1 MLCGDSSG
9 EEHRQREPPGHM
21 TGEVHAGKEK
31 GKEEQSGRHVLVLS
45 PSLEHSHS
53 LTPTPSLSHCDAFIF
68 SMEAMRR
75 KQPAG
80 LAKGSVD
87 NGASTKKE
95 EHDAASN
102 GEERPDVD
110 KDVAARLSS
119 SPPAEAMLNGTEC
132 DAAWRRSSPTR
143 GSATSNNKTFLLLN
157 ENGALDAEPPHGS
170 VTGSNG
176 FILTKQQQD
185 EGAGSGS
192 AAKPGPGVSPHRTN
206 WLPSG
211 SPTGTHTTKSS
222 PASASGCAQSS
233 GTLRTDPSTGTTSG
247 QETSDTKN
255 GTASSPVPVPAA
267 VTIHRARKTMSRPAV
282 TPAQKLLNRELREA
296 KSAKT
301 ETRVEPSQQPSAQN
315 HLPQNS
321 PDSPASAP
329 TASSPVPPAA
339 PATPPAPPAPEDAPD
354 PPASAAPQA
363 SPTPPAPAKLQLG
376 PYSGG
381 LSLRKKKR
389 RMGMYSLVPKKKT
402 KVLKQRTVLEM
413 FNELRESAKSPQA
426 KEVANINGE
435 KFEIAS
441 EEEESEE
448 VESEEEERQQ
458 RTEEPVSTVQEATS
472 EPVSQMQV
480 GDEVESEESGEE
492 DGEEEG
498 TESDLSTESS
508 LKKLKKKMKSDG
520 PWLKPSR
527 KRRRRRRRIKAKGDC
542 HTHVAREGRTDLEA
556 ADQPEA
562 SAQAERADG
571 EERMQLCSPES
582 INLNEPPKPTA
593 PPQNKDTSGSVIEE
607 AQELPLCS
615 CRMETPKSREI
626 LTLADRKCM
635 ATESVDGQLTRCQ
648 GAILKHE
655 MMRPSNSVQLLVLCE
670 DHRNGMVKHQCCPGC
685 GFFCR
690 AGTFMECQPDLS
702 ISHRFHRACA
712 SVLKGQSFCPHCG
725 EEAGKAKEV
734 TIAKADTT
742 STVPPV
748 PALTHGPAT
757 PGVPEGRADT
767 TTGSSSVPALG
778 AEVSG
783 RADSSL
789 STPSAH
795 GLDTFAV
802 AGSSRTSTPPSGLA
816 TAVLPAIP
824 PGPPRETLESILVA
838 LDTEKPKK
846 LRFHPKQLYLSAK
859 QGELKKVLLMLV
871 DGIDPNF
878 KMDSQNK
885 RTPLHAAAEGGYKDI
900 CHMLVQAGANLDMC
914 DDDQR
919 TPLMEACEND
929 HIETAQYLLRAGA
942 SVTHKDVEG
951 FTCLHLAAKSG
962 HYNIVEHLLST
973 GLININCQ
981 DDGGWTAMIWATEYK
996 HVDQVNLLLCKGADI
1011 NIRDKEE
1018 NICLHWAAFSGS
1030 VEIAELL
1037 LNARCDLQAVNIHGD
1052 SPLHI
1057 AARENRFECVT
1068 LFLTRGADVFLK
1080 NREGETPPDC
1090 CSHNS
1095 KAWAALQ
1102 TNRRERD
1109 ARSTRLSRVEA
1120 KVLQSDIALGQEK
1133 VPLPCVNSV
1142 DSEPYPDDYKY
1153 IPENCVTSPMNI
1165 DRNITHLQY
1174 CVCKENCSTSICMCG
1189 QLSLRCW
1196 YDKRGC
1202 LLPEFCREEP
1212 PLIFE
1217 CNHACSCWRTCKNR
1231 VVQNGIRTRL
1241 QLFRTSKKGWGVRA
1255 VQDIPQGTF
1264 VCEYVGEIISE
1275 AEAEMR
1281 QNDTYLF
1288 SLDDKPQDLYCI
1300 DARFYGNI
1308 SRFLNHMCEPNL
1320 FACRVFT
1327 THQDLRFPHI
1337 AFFASENIKAG
1348 EELGFNYGDHFWEVK
1363 SKSFSCECGSS
1374 MCKYS
1379 SAAMASLQADSTP
1392 EGRQQPSAS
1401 PDTSSS
1407 NAPTSPS

>member
-1 MLCGDSSG
+1 
-9 EEHRQREPPGHM
+9 
-21 TGEVHAGKEK
+21 
-31 GKEEQSGRHVLVLS
+31 
-45 PSLEHSHS
+45 
-53 LTPTPSLSHCDAFIF
+53 
-68 SMEAMRR
+68 MEAMRR

-87 NGASTKKE
+87 KGASTKKE
-95 EHDAASN
+95 ELNAASN
-102 GEERPDVD
+102 GEEKPDGD
-110 KDVAARLSS
+110 EEVAARLASTA
-119 SPPAEAMLNGTEC
+119 AEAMLNGTEC
-132 DAAWRRSSPTR
+132 DDARHKSPTH
-143 GSATSNNKTFLLLN
+143 GSATGSKKTLLLVN
-157 ENGALDAEPPHGS
+157 ENGTSDTEPPHGS

-176 FILTKQQQD
+176 FILTKQQQED
-185 EGAGSGS
+185 GS
-192 AAKPGPGVSPHRTN
+192 AATPGLGVSPHRTN

-211 SPTGTHTTKSS
+211 SPAGGSTAKPL
-222 PASASGCAQSS
+222 PALASGCAQSL
-233 GTLRTDPSTGTTSG
+233 GALRTDPSMGTTSG
-247 QETSDTKN
+247 QGTPDTKN
-255 GTASSPVPVPAA
+255 GTAPAPTPA
-267 VTIHRARKTMSRPAV
+267 PAPVTIHRARKTMSRPAV
-282 TPAQKLLNRELREA
+282 SAAQKLLNRELREA
-296 KSAKT
+296 KSAKMEKT
-301 ETRVEPSQQPSAQN
+301 EAHVAPDAQKSSSQSSAQN
-315 HLPQNS
+315 HLPQS
-321 PDSPASAP
+321 PPDTPASAQ
-329 TASSPVPPAA
+329 TASSAPP
-339 PATPPAPPAPEDAPD
+339 TPPAPPPPPLAPAPH
-354 PPASAAPQA
+354 SA
-363 SPTPPAPAKLQLG
+363 PPAPAKLHLG
-376 PYSGG
+376 SYSGG
-381 LSLRKKKR
+381 LSSRKKKR
-389 RMGMYSLVPKKKT
+389 RMGTYSLVPKKKA
-402 KVLKQRTVLEM
+402 KVLRQRTMMEM
-413 FNELRESAKSPQA
+413 YKDLRHSKSPQT
-426 KEVANINGE
+426 KEVSNINGE
-435 KFEIAS
+435 KVENAS

-458 RTEEPVSTVQEATS
+458 PAEEPVSVAQEARS
-472 EPVSQMQV
+472 EPISQA
-480 GDEVESEESGEE
+480 GDEQESEESGEE
-492 DGEEEG
+492 EGEEEG

-508 LKKLKKKMKSDG
+508 LKKKLKKKTKADSA
-520 PWLKPSR
+520 WLRPSR
-527 KRRRRRRRIKAKGDC
+527 KRKRRLKAKVFC
-542 HTHVAREGRTDLEA
+542 SEPEA
-556 ADQPEA
+556 VDQPQA
-562 SAQAERADG
+562 SAHTPAGDRKEYTQIP
-571 EERMQLCSPES
+571 SPES
-582 INLNEPPKPTA
+582 VNLNKPQEPTVSS
-593 PPQNKDTSGSVIEE
+593 QVKDSLGSAIEE

-626 LTLADRKCM
+626 LILADRKCM

-690 AGTFMECQPDLS
+690 AGTFMECQPDVS

-712 SVLKGQSFCPHCG
+712 SMLKGQSFCPHCG
-725 EEAGKAKEV
+725 EEASKAKEV

-742 STVPPV
+742 STVPPG
-748 PALTHGPAT
+748 LTHGPAT
-757 PGVPEGRADT
+757 TGVPEGRADT
-767 TTGSSSVPALG
+767 TTGSSSRLAVG

-783 RADSSL
+783 KADSSL
-789 STPSAH
+789 PIRSAH
-795 GLDTFAV
+795 GLDTPAV
-802 AGSSRTSTPPSGLA
+802 PGSSRTALLQAGTGTMDSPT
-816 TAVLPAIP
+816 IP
-824 PGPPRETLESILVA
+824 QGTQRETLESILVA

-878 KMDSQNK
+878 KMESQNK
-885 RTPLHAAAEGGYKDI
+885 RTPLHAAAEGGHKDI

-914 DDDQR
+914 DEDQR
-919 TPLMEACEND
+919 TPLMEACENN
-929 HIETAQYLLRAGA
+929 HMETVLYLLRAGA
-942 SVTHKDVEG
+942 SATHKDVEG

-996 HVDQVNLLLCKGADI
+996 HVDQVKLLLSKGADI
-1011 NIRDKEE
+1011 SIRDKEE

-1030 VEIAELL
+1030 VDIAELL
-1037 LNARCDLQAVNIHGD
+1037 LNARCDLQVVNIHGD

-1057 AARENRFECVT
+1057 AARENRLDCVT
-1068 LFLTRGADVFLK
+1068 LFLSRGADVFLK

-1102 TNRRERD
+1102 AHRREKD
-1109 ARSTRLSRVEA
+1109 AKNSRLNRTEQ
-1120 KVLQSDIALGQEK
+1120 KVLHSDIALGQER
-1133 VPLPCVNSV
+1133 VPIPCVNSV
-1142 DSEPYPDDYKY
+1142 DSEPYPDGYKY

-1174 CVCKENCSTSICMCG
+1174 CVCKEDCSTSICMCG

-1196 YDKRGC
+1196 YDKAGR

-1231 VVQNGIRTRL
+1231 VVQNGLRTRL
-1241 QLFRTSKKGWGVRA
+1241 QLFRTNKKGWGVRA
-1255 VQDIPQGTF
+1255 VQDIPRGTF
-1264 VCEYVGEIISE
+1264 ICEYVGEIISE

-1281 QNDTYLF
+1281 QNDAYLF

-1337 AFFASENIKAG
+1337 AFFASENITAG

-1363 SKSFSCECGSS
+1363 SKLFNCECGSS
-1374 MCKYS
+1374 KCKYS

-1392 EGRQQPSAS
+1392 EDRQQPSAS

-1407 NAPTSPS
+1407 NSPSSPS

>member
-1 MLCGDSSG
+1 MASVGP
-9 EEHRQREPPGHM
+9 E
-21 TGEVHAGKEK
+21 
-31 GKEEQSGRHVLVLS
+31 
-45 PSLEHSHS
+45 
-53 LTPTPSLSHCDAFIF
+53 
-68 SMEAMRR
+68 
-75 KQPAG
+75 PAG
-80 LAKGSVD
+80 LAIGSVD
-87 NGASTKKE
+87 KGASTKKE
-95 EHDAASN
+95 ELNSASN
-102 GEERPDVD
+102 GEEMPDGD
-110 KDVAARLSS
+110 KDVAARLAS
-119 SPPAEAMLNGTEC
+119 SPAAEAMLNGTER
-132 DAAWRRSSPTR
+132 DDTRHKSPTH
-143 GSATSNNKTFLLLN
+143 GSATGNNKTLLLVN
-157 ENGALDAEPPHGS
+157 ENGSSDTEPPHAS

-176 FILTKQQQD
+176 FILTKQQK
-185 EGAGSGS
+185 EGGS
-192 AAKPGPGVSPHRTN
+192 ATSPGLGVSPHRTN

-211 SPTGTHTTKSS
+211 SPTGGHMNTPLHS
-222 PASASGCAQSS
+222 SASGCAQSL
-233 GTLRTDPSTGTTSG
+233 GALRTDPSTGTTP
-247 QETSDTKN
+247 DTKN
-255 GTASSPVPVPAA
+255 GTASPPAPA
-267 VTIHRARKTMSRPAV
+267 SAPVTIHRARKTMSRPAV
-282 TPAQKLLNRELREA
+282 SPAQKLLNRELREA
-296 KSAKT
+296 KSAKMEKM
-301 ETRVEPSQQPSAQN
+301 ETHVVPEAQTSSQQSSAQN
-315 HLPQNS
+315 HLPQTPS
-321 PDSPASAP
+321 DMPASAQ
-329 TASSPVPPAA
+329 TASASSPTPPPPAA
-339 PATPPAPPAPEDAPD
+339 PPSPPTGPAAPVAPEAPAAYVASEAPAAHVAPPAPPAP
-354 PPASAAPQA
+354 
-363 SPTPPAPAKLQLG
+363 AKLHLG
-376 PYSGG
+376 SYSGG
-381 LSLRKKKR
+381 FSSRKKKR
-389 RMGMYSLVPKKKT
+389 RMGTYSLVPKKKT

-413 FNELRESAKSPQA
+413 FKDLQQSAKSPQT

-435 KFEIAS
+435 KVENAS

-448 VESEEEERQQ
+448 VESEEEERQPPA
-458 RTEEPVSTVQEATS
+458 EEPVSAAQEATS
-472 EPVSQMQV
+472 EPISQA
-480 GDEVESEESGEE
+480 GDEQESEESGEE
-492 DGEEEG
+492 EGEEEG

-508 LKKLKKKMKSDG
+508 LKRRLKKKTKPDSA
-520 PWLKPSR
+520 WLRPSR
-527 KRRRRRRRIKAKGDC
+527 KRKRRIKAK
-542 HTHVAREGRTDLEA
+542 EPEA
-556 ADQPEA
+556 VDQPQA
-562 SAQAERADG
+562 SSHAQPGDG
-571 EERMQLCSPES
+571 KEYTQIPSPES
-582 INLNEPPKPTA
+582 VNLSKPQEPA
-593 PPQNKDTSGSVIEE
+593 VSSQNKDTSMSAIEE
-607 AQELPLCS
+607 AHELPLCS

-626 LTLADRKCM
+626 LILADRKCM

-648 GAILKHE
+648 IAVLKHE

-690 AGTFMECQPDLS
+690 AGTFMECQPDIS

-725 EEAGKAKEV
+725 EEATKAKEV

-742 STVPPV
+742 STVPTV
-748 PALTHGPAT
+748 LAQGPAT

-767 TTGSSSVPALG
+767 TTGSSSRLAVG
-778 AEVSG
+778 GEVSG

-789 STPSAH
+789 PIRSSHGYDTSA
-795 GLDTFAV
+795 LP
-802 AGSSRTSTPPSGLA
+802 GSSRNAILQAGTGTTEPPSVHQGH
-816 TAVLPAIP
+816 
-824 PGPPRETLESILVA
+824 PRETLESILVA

-859 QGELKKVLLMLV
+859 SGELKKVFLMLV

-878 KMDSQNK
+878 KMESQNK

-914 DDDQR
+914 DEDQR
-919 TPLMEACEND
+919 TPLMEACENN
-929 HIETAQYLLRAGA
+929 HMETVLYLLRAGA
-942 SVTHKDVEG
+942 SATHKDVEG

-996 HVDQVNLLLCKGADI
+996 HVDQVKLLLSKGADI
-1011 NIRDKEE
+1011 SIRDKEE

-1030 VEIAELL
+1030 VDISELL
-1037 LNARCDLQAVNIHGD
+1037 LNAHCDLQAVNIHGD

-1057 AARENRFECVT
+1057 AARENRLDCVT

-1102 TNRRERD
+1102 ANRRERD
-1109 ARSTRLSRVEA
+1109 AKNSRLSAEQN
-1120 KVLQSDIALGQEK
+1120 VLHSDIALGQER
-1133 VPLPCVNSV
+1133 VPIPCVNSV
-1142 DSEPYPDDYKY
+1142 DSEPYPDGYKY

-1174 CVCKENCSTSICMCG
+1174 CVCKEDCSTSICMCG

-1196 YDKRGC
+1196 YDKSGR

-1231 VVQNGIRTRL
+1231 VVQNGLRTKL
-1241 QLFRTSKKGWGVRA
+1241 QLFRTSKKGWGVRTL
-1255 VQDIPQGTF
+1255 QDIPQGTF

-1281 QNDTYLF
+1281 QNDAYLF

-1308 SRFLNHMCEPNL
+1308 SRFLNHMCDPNL

-1337 AFFASENIKAG
+1337 AFFASESIMAG
-1348 EELGFNYGDHFWEVK
+1348 EELGFDYGDHFWEVK
-1363 SKSFSCECGSS
+1363 SKLFSCECGSS
-1374 MCKYS
+1374 KCKYS

-1392 EGRQQPSAS
+1392 EEQQQPSAS

-1407 NAPTSPS
+1407 NSPSSPS

>member
-1 MLCGDSSG
+1 
-9 EEHRQREPPGHM
+9 
-21 TGEVHAGKEK
+21 
-31 GKEEQSGRHVLVLS
+31 
-45 PSLEHSHS
+45 
-53 LTPTPSLSHCDAFIF
+53 
-68 SMEAMRR
+68 MEAMRR

-80 LAKGSVD
+80 LAKSSVD
-87 NGASTKKE
+87 KGASAKKE
-95 EHDAASN
+95 GLDPASN
-102 GEERPDVD
+102 GEEKSDGD
-110 KDVAARLSS
+110 KEVAARLAS
-119 SPPAEAMLNGTEC
+119 SPAAEAMLNGIEC
-132 DAAWRRSSPTR
+132 DDTRHKSPTH
-143 GSATSNNKTFLLLN
+143 GSATGSSKTLLLIN
-157 ENGALDAEPPHGS
+157 ENGMMDLEPPHAS

-176 FILTKQQQD
+176 FILTKQQQQD
-185 EGAGSGS
+185 GSS
-192 AAKPGPGVSPHRTN
+192 AAMPGLGASPHRTS
-206 WLPSG
+206 WLSSG
-211 SPTGTHTTKSS
+211 TSAGGHAAK
-222 PASASGCAQSS
+222 PASASGSAQTSS
-233 GTLRTDPSTGTTSG
+233 ALRTDPSTGTTSG
-247 QETSDTKN
+247 QGISDTKN
-255 GTASSPVPVPAA
+255 GTAPSPAP

-282 TPAQKLLNRELREA
+282 SPAQKLLNRELREA
-296 KSAKT
+296 KSATVEKM
-301 ETRVEPSQQPSAQN
+301 ETNVAPDVQKPSQQPSQN
-315 HLPQNS
+315 HLPQS
-321 PDSPASAP
+321 PPETPASAQ
-329 TASSPVPPAA
+329 TTSSSS
-339 PATPPAPPAPEDAPD
+339 PAPP
-354 PPASAAPQA
+354 
-363 SPTPPAPAKLQLG
+363 PTPAAPAPAKLQLG
-376 PYSGG
+376 SFSGG
-381 LSLRKKKR
+381 LSSRKKKR
-389 RMGMYSLVPKKKT
+389 RMGTYSLVPKKKT

-413 FNELRESAKSPQA
+413 FKDLQQSAKIPQT
-426 KEVANINGE
+426 KEAVIINGE
-435 KFEIAS
+435 KVENAS

-448 VESEEEERQQ
+448 VESEEEEGPQMSGG
-458 RTEEPVSTVQEATS
+458 PVSVQETS
-472 EPVSQMQV
+472 EPISQV
-480 GDEVESEESGEE
+480 GDEQESEESGEE
-492 DGEEEG
+492 EGEEEG
-498 TESDLSTESS
+498 TESDMSTESG
-508 LKKLKKKMKSDG
+508 LKKKLKKKTKGDSA
-520 PWLKPSR
+520 WLRPSR
-527 KRRRRRRRIKAKGDC
+527 KRKRRLKAK
-542 HTHVAREGRTDLEA
+542 ELELVVHP
-556 ADQPEA
+556 QA
-562 SAQAERADG
+562 SAPALAG
-571 EERMQLCSPES
+571 EGKEYTQ
-582 INLNEPPKPTA
+582 IVPPDSLSVSKPQELVA
-593 PPQNKDTSGSVIEE
+593 PAQNKGSAVEE
-607 AQELPLCS
+607 SQELPLCS

-626 LTLADRKCM
+626 LILADRKCM
-635 ATESVDGQLTRCQ
+635 ATESVDGQLSRCQ
-648 GAILKHE
+648 SAVLKHE

-690 AGTFMECQPDLS
+690 AGTFMECQPDVS

-725 EEAGKAKEV
+725 EEASKAKEV

-742 STVPPV
+742 STVPT
-748 PALTHGPAT
+748 ALAHGPAT
-757 PGVPEGRADT
+757 PGATEGRADT
-767 TTGSSSVPALG
+767 TTGSSTRVSVG
-778 AEVSG
+778 AEAGG
-783 RADSSL
+783 RADSSF
-789 STPSAH
+789 SVRSAH
-795 GLDTFAV
+795 PLDTSAV
-802 AGSSRTSTPPSGLA
+802 PGSSRTA
-816 TAVLPAIP
+816 TLQASVGTTASPTVP
-824 PGPPRETLESILVA
+824 QGPPRETLESILVA

-859 QGELKKVLLMLV
+859 QGELKRVLLMLV

-878 KMDSQNK
+878 KMDTQNK
-885 RTPLHAAAEGGYKDI
+885 RTPLHAAAEGGHKDI

-919 TPLMEACEND
+919 TPLMEACENN
-929 HIETAQYLLRAGA
+929 HMETVLYLLRAGA
-942 SVTHKDVEG
+942 SAMHKDVEG

-996 HVDQVNLLLCKGADI
+996 HADQVKLLLSKGADI
-1011 NIRDKEE
+1011 SVRDKEE

-1037 LNARCDLQAVNIHGD
+1037 LNAHCDLQAVNIHGD

-1057 AARENRFECVT
+1057 AARENRLECVT
-1068 LFLTRGADVFLK
+1068 VFLSRGADVFLK

-1102 TNRRERD
+1102 ANRKERD
-1109 ARSTRLSRVEA
+1109 AKNSRLGRAEE
-1120 KVLQSDIALGQEK
+1120 KILHSDIALGQEG
-1133 VPLPCVNSV
+1133 VPIPCVNSV
-1142 DSEPYPDDYKY
+1142 DSETYPDNYKY
-1153 IPENCVTSPMNI
+1153 ISENCVTSPMNI

-1174 CVCKENCSTSICMCG
+1174 CVCKEDCSASICMCG

-1196 YDKRGC
+1196 YDKSGC

-1231 VVQNGIRTRL
+1231 VVQNGLRSRL

-1255 VQDIPQGTF
+1255 LQDIPQGTF

-1281 QNDTYLF
+1281 QNDAYLF
-1288 SLDDKPQDLYCI
+1288 SLDDKPQDMYCI

-1363 SKSFSCECGSS
+1363 SKLFNCECGSS
-1374 MCKYS
+1374 KCKYS

-1392 EGRQQPSAS
+1392 EEQQQPSAS

-1407 NAPTSPS
+1407 NSPPSPS

>member
-1 MLCGDSSG
+1 VCSFFL
-9 EEHRQREPPGHM
+9 
-21 TGEVHAGKEK
+21 
-31 GKEEQSGRHVLVLS
+31 
-45 PSLEHSHS
+45 
-53 LTPTPSLSHCDAFIF
+53 
-68 SMEAMRR
+68 
-75 KQPAG
+75 QPAG

-87 NGASTKKE
+87 KGASTKKE
-95 EHDAASN
+95 ELNAASN
-102 GEERPDVD
+102 GEEKPDGD
-110 KDVAARLSS
+110 KEVAARLA
-119 SPPAEAMLNGTEC
+119 SPAAEAMLNGTEC
-132 DAAWRRSSPTR
+132 DDTRHKSPTH
-143 GSATSNNKTFLLLN
+143 GSATGSKKTLLLVN
-157 ENGALDAEPPHGS
+157 ENGTSDTEPPHGS

-185 EGAGSGS
+185 GGS
-192 AAKPGPGVSPHRTN
+192 AATPGLG
-206 WLPSG
+206 
-211 SPTGTHTTKSS
+211 
-222 PASASGCAQSS
+222 
-233 GTLRTDPSTGTTSG
+233 
-247 QETSDTKN
+247 
-255 GTASSPVPVPAA
+255 
-267 VTIHRARKTMSRPAV
+267 
-282 TPAQKLLNRELREA
+282 LLNRELREA
-296 KSAKT
+296 KSAKMEKT
-301 ETRVEPSQQPSAQN
+301 EAHVAPDAQKSSSQSSAQN
-315 HLPQNS
+315 HLPQSS
-321 PDSPASAP
+321 PDTPASAQ
-329 TASSPVPPAA
+329 TAPSAPP
-339 PATPPAPPAPEDAPD
+339 TPPAPP
-354 PPASAAPQA
+354 PPP
-363 SPTPPAPAKLQLG
+363 PPAPHSAPPKLHLG
-376 PYSGG
+376 SYSGG
-381 LSLRKKKR
+381 LSSRKKKR
-389 RMGMYSLVPKKKT
+389 RMGTYSLVPKKKA
-402 KVLKQRTVLEM
+402 KVLRQRTMMEM
-413 FNELRESAKSPQA
+413 YKDLQQSKSPQT
-426 KEVANINGE
+426 KEVTNINGE
-435 KFEIAS
+435 KVENAS

-448 VESEEEERQQ
+448 VESEEEERHQPA
-458 RTEEPVSTVQEATS
+458 EEPVSVAQEARS
-472 EPVSQMQV
+472 ETISQEV
-480 GDEVESEESGEE
+480 GDEQESEESGEE
-492 DGEEEG
+492 EGEEEG

-508 LKKLKKKMKSDG
+508 LKKKLKKKTKADSA
-520 PWLKPSR
+520 WLRPSR
-527 KRRRRRRRIKAKGDC
+527 KRKRRLKAK
-542 HTHVAREGRTDLEA
+542 EPEA
-556 ADQPEA
+556 LDQPQA
-562 SAQAERADG
+562 SAHAPAGDRKEYTQIP
-571 EERMQLCSPES
+571 SPETV
-582 INLNEPPKPTA
+582 NLNKPPEPTVSS
-593 PPQNKDTSGSVIEE
+593 QIKDTLGSAIEE

-626 LTLADRKCM
+626 LILADRKCM

-690 AGTFMECQPDLS
+690 AGTFMECQPDVS

-712 SVLKGQSFCPHCG
+712 SMLKGQSFCPHCG
-725 EEAGKAKEV
+725 EEASKAKEV

-742 STVPPV
+742 STVPP
-748 PALTHGPAT
+748 ALTHGPAT
-757 PGVPEGRADT
+757 AGVPEGRADT
-767 TTGSSSVPALG
+767 TTGSSSRLAVG

-783 RADSSL
+783 KADSSL
-789 STPSAH
+789 PIRSAH
-795 GLDTFAV
+795 GLDTPAV
-802 AGSSRTSTPPSGLA
+802 PGSSRTALLQAGTGTTESPT
-816 TAVLPAIP
+816 IP
-824 PGPPRETLESILVA
+824 QGTQRETLESILVA

-878 KMDSQNK
+878 KMESQNK
-885 RTPLHAAAEGGYKDI
+885 RTPLHAAAEGGHKDI

-914 DDDQR
+914 DEDQR
-919 TPLMEACEND
+919 TPLMEACENN
-929 HIETAQYLLRAGA
+929 HMETVLYLLRAGA
-942 SVTHKDVEG
+942 SATHKDVEG

-996 HVDQVNLLLCKGADI
+996 HVDQVKLLLSKGADI
-1011 NIRDKEE
+1011 SIRDKEE

-1030 VEIAELL
+1030 VDIAELL
-1037 LNARCDLQAVNIHGD
+1037 LNARCDLQVVNIHGD

-1057 AARENRFECVT
+1057 AARENRLDCVT
-1068 LFLTRGADVFLK
+1068 LFLSRGADVFLK

-1102 TNRRERD
+1102 AHRREKD
-1109 ARSTRLSRVEA
+1109 AKNSRLNRTEQ
-1120 KVLQSDIALGQEK
+1120 KVLHSDIALGQES
-1133 VPLPCVNSV
+1133 VPIPCVNSV
-1142 DSEPYPDDYKY
+1142 DSEPYPDGYKY

-1174 CVCKENCSTSICMCG
+1174 CVCKEDCSTSICMCG

-1196 YDKRGC
+1196 YDKAGR

-1231 VVQNGIRTRL
+1231 VVQNGLR
-1241 QLFRTSKKGWGVRA
+1241 
-1255 VQDIPQGTF
+1255 
-1264 VCEYVGEIISE
+1264 YVGEIISE

-1281 QNDTYLF
+1281 QNDAYLF

-1337 AFFASENIKAG
+1337 AFFASENITAG

-1363 SKSFSCECGSS
+1363 SKLFSCECGSS
-1374 MCKYS
+1374 KCKYS

-1392 EGRQQPSAS
+1392 EDRQQPSAS

-1407 NAPTSPS
+1407 NSPSSPS

>member
-1 MLCGDSSG
+1 MASVGP
-9 EEHRQREPPGHM
+9 E
-21 TGEVHAGKEK
+21 
-31 GKEEQSGRHVLVLS
+31 
-45 PSLEHSHS
+45 
-53 LTPTPSLSHCDAFIF
+53 
-68 SMEAMRR
+68 
-75 KQPAG
+75 PAG
-80 LAKGSVD
+80 LAKGSLEK
-87 NGASTKKE
+87 GASSKKE
-95 EHDAASN
+95 ELEAASN
-102 GEERPDVD
+102 GEEKPDRE
-110 KDVAARLSS
+110 KEVAAGLTS
-119 SPPAEAMLNGTEC
+119 SPPAETMLNGTEC
-132 DAAWRRSSPTR
+132 DDTRHKSPTH
-143 GSATSNNKTFLLLN
+143 GSAFNNKTLPLVN
-157 ENGALDAEPPHGS
+157 ENGTLDMEPPHAS

-176 FILTKQQQD
+176 FILTKQQQQQ
-185 EGAGSGS
+185 EGVSSATLGS
-192 AAKPGPGVSPHRTN
+192 GVSPHRTN

-211 SPTGTHTTKSS
+211 SPTGGNRAKSP
-222 PASASGCAQSS
+222 PALDSGCTQTS
-233 GTLRTDPSTGTTSG
+233 GALRTDPSTGTMSG
-247 QETSDTKN
+247 PETPDTKN
-255 GTASSPVPVPAA
+255 DTASFPAPTPVI
-267 VTIHRARKTMSRPAV
+267 IHRARKTMSRPAV
-282 TPAQKLLNRELREA
+282 SPAQKLLNRELREA
-296 KSAKT
+296 QTAKMET
-301 ETRVEPSQQPSAQN
+301 EVSPAAQKPPVQN
-315 HLPQNS
+315 HLPQS
-321 PDSPASAP
+321 PPDTPASAQTAPSASPAPASPPDPSAPGDSPAPEAP
-329 TASSPVPPAA
+329 APPAA
-339 PATPPAPPAPEDAPD
+339 PAARPAPV
-354 PPASAAPQA
+354 
-363 SPTPPAPAKLQLG
+363 KLHLG
-376 PYSGG
+376 PFTGG
-381 LSLRKKKR
+381 LSSRKKKR

-402 KVLKQRTVLEM
+402 KVLKQRTMLEM
-413 FNELRESAKSPQA
+413 FKGMEQSAKSLQSKVIP
-426 KEVANINGE
+426 NINGE
-435 KFEIAS
+435 KVENAS

-458 RTEEPVSTVQEATS
+458 PAGEAAGAAQEETS
-472 EPVSQMQV
+472 EPSQG
-480 GDEVESEESGEE
+480 GDEQEFEESAEGE
-492 DGEEEG
+492 GEEEG

-508 LKKLKKKMKSDG
+508 LKKKLKNKLKRDAA
-520 PWLKPSR
+520 WLRPAR
-527 KRRRRRRRIKAKGDC
+527 KRKRRIKAKEMEAVDQLQ
-542 HTHVAREGRTDLEA
+542 ASAPAQTDDVKECTQISSPDSLPLQQPREA
-556 ADQPEA
+556 AAPAQNKEA
-562 SAQAERADG
+562 S
-571 EERMQLCSPES
+571 
-582 INLNEPPKPTA
+582 
-593 PPQNKDTSGSVIEE
+593 GSAMEE

-635 ATESVDGQLTRCQ
+635 ATESVDGQLSRCQ

-702 ISHRFHRACA
+702 ISHRFHHACA
-712 SVLKGQSFCPHCG
+712 SMLKGQSFCPHCG
-725 EEAGKAKEV
+725 EEASKAKEV
-734 TIAKADTT
+734 TIANADTT
-742 STVPPV
+742 STVP

-757 PGVPEGRADT
+757 PGAPEGRADT
-767 TTGSSSVPALG
+767 TTGSSSRLAVG
-778 AEVSG
+778 SEVSG

-789 STPSAH
+789 PARFSPGLDSLAVPSAAQ
-795 GLDTFAV
+795 GDALQEGTML
-802 AGSSRTSTPPSGLA
+802 PPTVQQGA
-816 TAVLPAIP
+816 
-824 PGPPRETLESILVA
+824 PRETLESILVA

-859 QGELKKVLLMLV
+859 QGELKKVLHMLV

-885 RTPLHAAAEGGYKDI
+885 RTPLHAAAEGGFKDI

-914 DDDQR
+914 DEDQR
-919 TPLMEACEND
+919 TPLMEACENNF
-929 HIETAQYLLRAGA
+929 IEVVQYLLRAGA
-942 SVTHKDVEG
+942 SATQKDVEG
-951 FTCLHLAAKSG
+951 FTCFHLAAKSG
-962 HYNIVEHLLST
+962 HYNIVEYLLNT
-973 GLININCQ
+973 GVININCQ

-996 HVDQVNLLLCKGADI
+996 HADQVKLLLCKGADI
-1011 NIRDKEE
+1011 SIRDKEE

-1037 LNARCDLQAVNIHGD
+1037 LNARCDLQVVNIHGD

-1057 AARENRFECVT
+1057 AARENRLECVT
-1068 LFLTRGADVFLK
+1068 LFLTHGADVFLK

-1090 CSHNS
+1090 CSNNS

-1102 TNRRERD
+1102 ANRKERD
-1109 ARSTRLSRVEA
+1109 SKSSTLYRA
-1120 KVLQSDIALGQEK
+1120 QDKVLQSDIALGQERI
-1133 VPLPCVNSV
+1133 PLPCVNSV
-1142 DSEPYPDDYKY
+1142 DSEPHPDDYKY

-1174 CVCKENCSTSICMCG
+1174 CVCKEDCSTSICMCG

-1196 YDKRGC
+1196 YDKKGR

-1217 CNHACSCWRTCKNR
+1217 CNHACSCWKTCKNR

-1255 VQDIPQGTF
+1255 LHDIPQGTF

-1288 SLDDKPQDLYCI
+1288 SLDDKPQDQYCI

-1327 THQDLRFPHI
+1327 KHQDLRFPHI

-1363 SKSFSCECGSS
+1363 SKLFSCECSS
-1374 MCKYS
+1374 AKCKFS
-1379 SAAMASLQADSTP
+1379 SAALASLQADSTP
-1392 EGRQQPSAS
+1392 EEQQPSAL

-1407 NAPTSPS
+1407 NTPS

>member
-1 MLCGDSSG
+1 IFL
-9 EEHRQREPPGHM
+9 
-21 TGEVHAGKEK
+21 
-31 GKEEQSGRHVLVLS
+31 LLS
-45 PSLEHSHS
+45 RNNDHS
-53 LTPTPSLSHCDAFIF
+53 LVSASQISKTQ
-68 SMEAMRR
+68 
-75 KQPAG
+75 KY
-80 LAKGSVD
+80 SVY
-87 NGASTKKE
+87 NG
-95 EHDAASN
+95 
-102 GEERPDVD
+102 D
-110 KDVAARLSS
+110 KDVAARLAS
-119 SPPAEAMLNGTEC
+119 SPAAEVMLNGVERDDT
-132 DAAWRRSSPTR
+132 RHKSPAR
-143 GSATSNNKTFLLLN
+143 GSATGGNKTLPPLN
-157 ENGALDAEPPHGS
+157 ENGLLDMEPLHGS

-176 FILTKQQQD
+176 FVLTKQQQQ
-185 EGAGSGS
+185 EVGGGS
-192 AAKPGPGVSPHRTN
+192 AAMPGLGLSPHRTN

-211 SPTGTHTTKSS
+211 TSTGDTHTVKPV
-222 PASASGCAQSS
+222 PASASSGGAQTS
-233 GTLRTDPSTGTTSG
+233 GALRTDPSTGTTLG
-247 QETSDTKN
+247 QGVSDTKN
-255 GTASSPVPVPAA
+255 GTAPSQAP

-282 TPAQKLLNRELREA
+282 SPAQKPKCLSVNVLFWSR
-296 KSAKT
+296 SA
-301 ETRVEPSQQPSAQN
+301 
-315 HLPQNS
+315 
-321 PDSPASAP
+321 
-329 TASSPVPPAA
+329 
-339 PATPPAPPAPEDAPD
+339 
-354 PPASAAPQA
+354 
-363 SPTPPAPAKLQLG
+363 G

-381 LSLRKKKR
+381 LSSRKKKR
-389 RMGMYSLVPKKKT
+389 RMGTYSLVPKKKT
-402 KVLKQRTVLEM
+402 KVLKQRTMLEM
-413 FNELRESAKSPQA
+413 FKDLQQSAKREASAAKRSAAVVSELLSCVFTLKSSPC
-426 KEVANINGE
+426 
-435 KFEIAS
+435 
-441 EEEESEE
+441 ES
-448 VESEEEERQQ
+448 VLHPQS
-458 RTEEPVSTVQEATS
+458 S
-472 EPVSQMQV
+472 
-480 GDEVESEESGEE
+480 
-492 DGEEEG
+492 
-498 TESDLSTESS
+498 ESS
-508 LKKLKKKMKSDG
+508 LKKKLKKKMKGDSA
-520 PWLKPSR
+520 WLRPSR
-527 KRRRRRRRIKAKGDC
+527 KRKRRIKAKGDD
-542 HTHVAREGRTDLEA
+542 TPLPFYKLDTYPEVNFPARLFASVAGSA
-556 ADQPEA
+556 AAAAAAVVE
-562 SAQAERADG
+562 
-571 EERMQLCSPES
+571 
-582 INLNEPPKPTA
+582 
-593 PPQNKDTSGSVIEE
+593 VEE

-635 ATESVDGQLTRCQ
+635 ATESVDGQLSRCQ

-690 AGTFMECQPDLS
+690 AGTFMECQPDVT

-742 STVPPV
+742 STSTSTV
-748 PALTHGPAT
+748 PAVLAHGPAT
-757 PGVPEGRADT
+757 PGAPEGRADT
-767 TTGSSSVPALG
+767 TTGSSSRLAIG
-778 AEVSG
+778 AEASG

-789 STPSAH
+789 SVRSSHGHLDGTSA
-795 GLDTFAV
+795 GP
-802 AGSSRTSTPPSGLA
+802 GSTRTSTLQASMGT
-816 TAVLPAIP
+816 TASPTVPQ
-824 PGPPRETLESILVA
+824 GQSRETLESILVA

-859 QGELKKVLLMLV
+859 QGELKRVLLMLV

-878 KMDSQNK
+878 KMESQNK
-885 RTPLHAAAEGGYKDI
+885 RTALHAAAEGGFKDI

-914 DDDQR
+914 DEDQR
-919 TPLMEACEND
+919 TPLMEACENN
-929 HIETAQYLLRAGA
+929 HMEVVLYLLRAGA
-942 SVTHKDVEG
+942 SATHKDVEG

-996 HVDQVNLLLCKGADI
+996 HVDQVKLLLSKGADI
-1011 NIRDKEE
+1011 SVRDKEE

-1037 LNARCDLQAVNIHGD
+1037 LNARCNLQVVNIHGD

-1057 AARENRFECVT
+1057 AARENRLECVT
-1068 LFLTRGADVFLK
+1068 LFLSRGANVFLK

-1102 TNRRERD
+1102 ANRKERD
-1109 ARSTRLSRVEA
+1109 ARNSRLSRAEE
-1120 KVLQSDIALGQEK
+1120 KVLHSDIALGQER
-1133 VPLPCVNSV
+1133 VPIPCVNSV
-1142 DSEPYPDDYKY
+1142 DSEPLPDNYKY

-1174 CVCKENCSTSICMCG
+1174 CVCKEDCSASICMCG

-1196 YDKRGC
+1196 YDKSGR

-1231 VVQNGIRTRL
+1231 VVQNGLRTRL

-1255 VQDIPQGTF
+1255 QQDIPQGTF

-1281 QNDTYLF
+1281 QNDAYLF
-1288 SLDDKPQDLYCI
+1288 SLDDKPQDLYCV

-1337 AFFASENIKAG
+1337 SFFASENIKAG

-1363 SKSFSCECGSS
+1363 SKLFNCECGSAK
-1374 MCKYS
+1374 CKYS

-1392 EGRQQPSAS
+1392 EDRQQPSAS

-1407 NAPTSPS
+1407 NSPPSPS

>member
-1 MLCGDSSG
+1 
-9 EEHRQREPPGHM
+9 
-21 TGEVHAGKEK
+21 
-31 GKEEQSGRHVLVLS
+31 
-45 PSLEHSHS
+45 
-53 LTPTPSLSHCDAFIF
+53 
-68 SMEAMRR
+68 
-75 KQPAG
+75 
-80 LAKGSVD
+80 
-87 NGASTKKE
+87 
-95 EHDAASN
+95 
-102 GEERPDVD
+102 
-110 KDVAARLSS
+110 
-119 SPPAEAMLNGTEC
+119 MLNGVERDDT
-132 DAAWRRSSPTR
+132 RHKSPAR
-143 GSATSNNKTFLLLN
+143 GSATGGNKTLPPLN
-157 ENGALDAEPPHGS
+157 ENVGG
-170 VTGSNG
+170 
-176 FILTKQQQD
+176 
-185 EGAGSGS
+185 GS
-192 AAKPGPGVSPHRTN
+192 AAMPGLGLSPHRTN

-211 SPTGTHTTKSS
+211 TSTGDTHTVKPV
-222 PASASGCAQSS
+222 PASASSGGAQTS
-233 GTLRTDPSTGTTSG
+233 GALRTDPSTGTTLG
-247 QETSDTKN
+247 QGVSDTKN
-255 GTASSPVPVPAA
+255 GTAPSQAP

-282 TPAQKLLNRELREA
+282 SPAQKVNQSQKKNPELKLEHHVQPKCLSVNVLFWSR
-296 KSAKT
+296 SA
-301 ETRVEPSQQPSAQN
+301 
-315 HLPQNS
+315 
-321 PDSPASAP
+321 
-329 TASSPVPPAA
+329 
-339 PATPPAPPAPEDAPD
+339 
-354 PPASAAPQA
+354 
-363 SPTPPAPAKLQLG
+363 G

-381 LSLRKKKR
+381 LSSRKKKR
-389 RMGMYSLVPKKKT
+389 RMGTYSLVPKKKT
-402 KVLKQRTVLEM
+402 KVLKQRTMLEM
-413 FNELRESAKSPQA
+413 FKDLQQSAKSPQP
-426 KEVANINGE
+426 KEVVNINGE
-435 KFEIAS
+435 KMENAS

-448 VESEEEERQQ
+448 VESEDEEGRQ
-458 RTEEPVSTVQEATS
+458 TADEPVSGAHEATCF
-472 EPVSQMQV
+472 EMLVV
-480 GDEVESEESGEE
+480 FVFAVEEGDEQESEESGEE
-492 DGEEEG
+492 EGEEEG
-498 TESDLSTESS
+498 TESDMVRGSLSVNLGNS
-508 LKKLKKKMKSDG
+508 L
-520 PWLKPSR
+520 PQEP
-527 KRRRRRRRIKAKGDC
+527 AAPPHNKGDASNWFRVYKLD
-542 HTHVAREGRTDLEA
+542 TYPEVNFPARLFASVAGSA
-556 ADQPEA
+556 AAAAAAVVE
-562 SAQAERADG
+562 
-571 EERMQLCSPES
+571 
-582 INLNEPPKPTA
+582 
-593 PPQNKDTSGSVIEE
+593 VEE

-635 ATESVDGQLTRCQ
+635 ATESVDGQLSRCQ

-690 AGTFMECQPDLS
+690 AGTFMECQPDVT

-742 STVPPV
+742 STSTST
-748 PALTHGPAT
+748 A
-757 PGVPEGRADT
+757 
-767 TTGSSSVPALG
+767 
-778 AEVSG
+778 SG

-789 STPSAH
+789 SVRSSHGHLDGTSA
-795 GLDTFAV
+795 GP
-802 AGSSRTSTPPSGLA
+802 GSTRTSTLQASMGT
-816 TAVLPAIP
+816 TASPTVPQ
-824 PGPPRETLESILVA
+824 GQSRETLESILVA

-859 QGELKKVLLMLV
+859 QGELKRVLLMLV

-878 KMDSQNK
+878 KMESQNK
-885 RTPLHAAAEGGYKDI
+885 RTALHAAAEGGFKDI

-914 DDDQR
+914 DEDQR
-919 TPLMEACEND
+919 TPLMEACENN
-929 HIETAQYLLRAGA
+929 HMEVVLYLLRAGA
-942 SVTHKDVEG
+942 SATHKDVEG

-996 HVDQVNLLLCKGADI
+996 HVDQVKLLLSKGADI
-1011 NIRDKEE
+1011 SVRDKEE

-1037 LNARCDLQAVNIHGD
+1037 LNARCNLQVVNIHGD

-1057 AARENRFECVT
+1057 AARENRLECVT
-1068 LFLTRGADVFLK
+1068 LFLSRGANVFLK
-1080 NREGETPPDC
+1080 NREGETPPDFL
-1090 CSHNS
+1090 H
-1095 KAWAALQ
+1095 
-1102 TNRRERD
+1102 
-1109 ARSTRLSRVEA
+1109 
-1120 KVLQSDIALGQEK
+1120 SDIALGQER
-1133 VPLPCVNSV
+1133 VPIPCVNSV
-1142 DSEPYPDDYKY
+1142 DSEPLPDNYKY

-1174 CVCKENCSTSICMCG
+1174 CVCKEDCSASICMCG

-1196 YDKRGC
+1196 YDKSGR

-1231 VVQNGIRTRL
+1231 VVQNGLRTRL

-1255 VQDIPQGTF
+1255 QQDIPQGTF

-1281 QNDTYLF
+1281 QNDAYLF
-1288 SLDDKPQDLYCI
+1288 SLDDKPQDLYCV

-1337 AFFASENIKAG
+1337 SFFASENIKAG

-1363 SKSFSCECGSS
+1363 SKLFNCECGSAK
-1374 MCKYS
+1374 CKYS

-1392 EGRQQPSAS
+1392 EDRQQPSAS

-1407 NAPTSPS
+1407 NSPPSPS

>member
-1 MLCGDSSG
+1 
-9 EEHRQREPPGHM
+9 
-21 TGEVHAGKEK
+21 
-31 GKEEQSGRHVLVLS
+31 
-45 PSLEHSHS
+45 
-53 LTPTPSLSHCDAFIF
+53 
-68 SMEAMRR
+68 MEAMRR

-80 LAKGSVD
+80 IAKSSLD
-87 NGASTKKE
+87 KGASTKKE
-95 EHDAASN
+95 GLDPASN
-102 GEERPDVD
+102 GEEQPDGD
-110 KDVAARLSS
+110 KEVAARLAS
-119 SPPAEAMLNGTEC
+119 SPAAEAMLNGSEY
-132 DAAWRRSSPTR
+132 DNMRQKSPTH
-143 GSATSNNKTFLLLN
+143 GSATGNKTLLLVN
-157 ENGALDAEPPHGS
+157 ENGTSDAEPPHGS

-176 FILTKQQQD
+176 FILTKQQ
-185 EGAGSGS
+185 EGNS
-192 AAKPGPGVSPHRTN
+192 AASPGLGVSPHRTN

-211 SPTGTHTTKSS
+211 SPTGTHTAKPL
-222 PASASGCAQSS
+222 PASVSGCAQSP
-233 GTLRTDPSTGTTSG
+233 GALRTDPSTGALSG
-247 QETSDTKN
+247 QGTPDTKN
-255 GTASSPVPVPAA
+255 GTAPSPAPAPA
-267 VTIHRARKTMSRPAV
+267 PVTIHRARKTMSRPAV
-282 TPAQKLLNRELREA
+282 SPAQKLLNRELREA
-296 KSAKT
+296 KSAKM
-301 ETRVEPSQQPSAQN
+301 ETHVEPDAQKSSQQSSAQN
-315 HLPQNS
+315 HLPQS
-321 PDSPASAP
+321 PSDTPASAQ
-329 TASSPVPPAA
+329 TAS
-339 PATPPAPPAPEDAPD
+339 PAPPPPTPAPAATSS
-354 PPASAAPQA
+354 PPSAA
-363 SPTPPAPAKLQLG
+363 TAKLQLG

-381 LSLRKKKR
+381 FSSRKKKR
-389 RMGMYSLVPKKKT
+389 RMGTYSLVPRKKSKM
-402 KVLKQRTVLEM
+402 LKQRSLLEM
-413 FNELRESAKSPQA
+413 FKDLHQSAKSPQT
-426 KEVANINGE
+426 KEEVANVNGE
-435 KFEIAS
+435 KVENAS

-458 RTEEPVSTVQEATS
+458 RAEEPVSDVQESSRTS
-472 EPVSQMQV
+472 EPISQ
-480 GDEVESEESGEE
+480 ESEDSGEE

-498 TESDLSTESS
+498 TESDLSSESS
-508 LKKLKKKMKSDG
+508 LKKKLKKKIKGDSA
-520 PWLKPSR
+520 WLRPSR
-527 KRRRRRRRIKAKGDC
+527 KRKRRIKAKE
-542 HTHVAREGRTDLEA
+542 TEEVV
-556 ADQPEA
+556 QPQA
-562 SAQAERADG
+562 SAQAQADD
-571 EERMQLCSPES
+571 EKEYTHISQ
-582 INLNEPPKPTA
+582 PKSFDSNKPQDPNV
-593 PPQNKDTSGSVIEE
+593 PPQNKDASGSVVEE

-626 LTLADRKCM
+626 LILADRKCM

-648 GAILKHE
+648 SAVLKHE

-690 AGTFMECQPDLS
+690 AGTFMECQPDVS

-725 EEAGKAKEV
+725 EEASKAKEV

-742 STVPPV
+742 STVPP
-748 PALTHGPAT
+748 ALTHGPTT
-757 PGVPEGRADT
+757 PGAPEGRADT
-767 TTGSSSVPALG
+767 TTGSSSRLVMG
-778 AEVSG
+778 AEISG

-789 STPSAH
+789 SIRSAH
-795 GLDTFAV
+795 GLDTSAV
-802 AGSSRTSTPPSGLA
+802 PGSSRTTMLQAGMGTTAPP
-816 TAVLPAIP
+816 TVP

-859 QGELKKVLLMLV
+859 QGELKKVVLMLV

-878 KMDSQNK
+878 KMESQNK
-885 RTPLHAAAEGGYKDI
+885 RTPLHAAAEGGHKDI

-914 DDDQR
+914 DEDQR
-919 TPLMEACEND
+919 TPLMEACENN
-929 HIETAQYLLRAGA
+929 HMEVVMYLLRAGA
-942 SVTHKDVEG
+942 SATHKDVEG

-962 HYNIVEHLLST
+962 HYNIVEHLLTT

-996 HVDQVNLLLCKGADI
+996 HVDQVKLLLSKGADFS
-1011 NIRDKEE
+1011 IRDKEE

-1030 VEIAELL
+1030 VEIAKLL
-1037 LNARCDLQAVNIHGD
+1037 LNAHCDLLAVNIHGD

-1057 AARENRFECVT
+1057 AARENRLDCIT
-1068 LFLTRGADVFLK
+1068 LFLSRGADVFLK

-1095 KAWAALQ
+1095 KAWAVLQ
-1102 TNRRERD
+1102 ANRRERD
-1109 ARSTRLSRVEA
+1109 AKNGRLSRAEE
-1120 KVLQSDIALGQEK
+1120 KVLHSDIALGQEK
-1133 VPLPCVNSV
+1133 VPIPCVNSA

-1174 CVCKENCSTSICMCG
+1174 CVCKEDCSTSICMCG

-1196 YDKRGC
+1196 YDKSGR

-1212 PLIFE
+1212 ALIFE

-1231 VVQNGIRTRL
+1231 VVQNGLRTRL
-1241 QLFRTSKKGWGVRA
+1241 QLFRTSKKGWGVRTL
-1255 VQDIPQGTF
+1255 QDIPQGTF

-1281 QNDTYLF
+1281 QNDAYLF

-1363 SKSFSCECGSS
+1363 SKLFSCECGSS
-1374 MCKYS
+1374 KCKYS

-1392 EGRQQPSAS
+1392 EDQQQPSAS

-1407 NAPTSPS
+1407 NSPSSPS